1 MSVTRPLLTAGLLF
15 LLTSC
20 GYLSEN
26 PKAALEQQWLQQD
39 PQIAE
44 AVKQIREQGLAA
56 VAGSAEAGT
65 VAACVASRLAADPM
79 GKLITVEGALVES
92 AKVAQ
97 LLADIEQ
104 VFSQELSFD
113 SVAALLEQGAD
124 AAAYAKTL
132 VDQQGIEQALQT
144 LKTLVSQTQQFASKD
159 LGGHLQALISTCRAY
174 EVEET
179 TPAAD
184 ASKT

>member
-1 MSVTRPLLTAGLLF
+1 MSVTRPLFTAGLLF

-56 VAGSAEAGT
+56 VAESAEAGT

-79 GKLITVEGALVES
+79 GKLITVEGALAES

-97 LLADIEQ
+97 LLAD
-104 VFSQELSFD
+104 
-113 SVAALLEQGAD
+113 LEQLLQQDFSFEQLASTLEKGAA

-132 VDQQGIEQALQT
+132 IDQQGLEQALQT
-144 LKTLVSQTQQFASKD
+144 LKQMVSASSAVAQQD
-159 LGGHLQALISTCRAY
+159 LGAHLQSLLQSCQTAAPA
-174 EVEET
+174 ET
-179 TPAAD
+179 T
-184 ASKT
+184 STTSQKV

>member
-1 MSVTRPLLTAGLLF
+1 MPMTRPLITAGMLF

-20 GYLSEN
+20 GYLAEDQ
-26 PKAALEQQWLQQD
+26 KAALEQQWLQQD

-79 GKLITVEGALVES
+79 GKLITVEGALAES
-92 AKVAQ
+92 AKVAK

-113 SVAALLEQGAD
+113 SVASLLEQGAD
-124 AAAYAKTL
+124 AAAYATTL
-132 VDQQGIEQALQT
+132 IDQQGVEQALAT
-144 LKTLVSQTQQFASKD
+144 LKTLAAQSQQFATQD
-159 LGGHLQALISTCRAY
+159 LGGHLQTLISTCKAY
-174 EVEET
+174 EVTE
-179 TPAAD
+179 PAPEAE
-184 ASKT
+184 AAKT

>member
-1 MSVTRPLLTAGLLF
+1 MSITRPLFTAGMLF

-20 GYLSEN
+20 GYLEEN
-26 PKAALEQQWLQQD
+26 PKTALEQQWLQQD

-92 AKVAQ
+92 AKVAK

-104 VFSQELSFD
+104 VFSQEMSFD
-113 SVAALLEQGAD
+113 SLASMLEQGAD
-124 AAAYAKTL
+124 VAAYAKTL
-132 VDQQGIEQALQT
+132 IDQQGLEQALAT
-144 LKTLVSQTQQFASKD
+144 LKGLVEQSQQFASKD
-159 LGGHLQALISTCRAY
+159 LGGHLQAVISTCKAY
-174 EVEET
+174 EVTET
-179 TPAAD
+179 TPEAA
-184 ASKT
+184 ANKT

>member
-1 MSVTRPLLTAGLLF
+1 
-15 LLTSC
+15 
-20 GYLSEN
+20 
-26 PKAALEQQWLQQD
+26 
-39 PQIAE
+39 
-44 AVKQIREQGLAA
+44 
-56 VAGSAEAGT
+56 
-65 VAACVASRLAADPM
+65 M

-97 LLADIEQ
+97 LLSDIEQ

-113 SVAALLEQGAD
+113 SVAAMLEQGAD

-132 VDQQGIEQALQT
+132 IDQQGLEQALAT

-159 LGGHLQALISTCRAY
+159 LGGHLQALISTCKAY
-174 EVEET
+174 EVKET